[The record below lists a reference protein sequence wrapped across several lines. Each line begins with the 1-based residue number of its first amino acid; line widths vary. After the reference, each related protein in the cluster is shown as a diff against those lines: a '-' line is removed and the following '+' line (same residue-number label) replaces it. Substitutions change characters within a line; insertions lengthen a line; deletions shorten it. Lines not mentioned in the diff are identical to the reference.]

1 MPQCAKVLFVD
12 DDQAVLDA
20 LRRGLCRCYDMATA
34 RGPLEGL
41 RLLTE
46 TGPFAVVVS
55 DLRMPGMDGVAFLQ
69 RAKEL
74 CPTAVTVMLT
84 GHGDLTA
91 AMAAVNEGHI
101 FRFLT
106 KPCPVPVLSRA
117 LDAALAQ
124 YRMAASEK
132 ELLRVTLENAQL
144 KEDVERIM
152 RHDLKSPLTTII
164 SLPQVLGLAENL
176 DDDQRD
182 MLALIEDAG
191 YMILSMVNLSTALFK
206 MERGQYA
213 LAPVAVDLV
222 RLVRKILGVHADTAR
237 SRGLA
242 LETAVHGAPAE
253 AGAAFSVRG
262 EELLCYSMLANLI
275 DNAVTAAPDG
285 TPVRIDL
292 CREGETARIAIHNQG
307 AVPLSVRERFFE
319 KYATAGK
326 PKGTGLGTYSARL
339 IARAHGGD
347 VVMETGD
354 AAGTLVTV
362 SLPAA

>member
-12 DDQAVLDA
+12 DDKAVLDA
-20 LRRGLCRCYDMATA
+20 LRRGLCRRYDVATA
-34 RGPLEGL
+34 LGPGEGL
-41 RLLTE
+41 RVLAE
-46 TGPFAVVVS
+46 AGPFAVVVS

-91 AMAAVNEGHI
+91 AMGAVNEGRI

-106 KPCPVPVLSRA
+106 KPCPVPILSRA
-117 LDAALAQ
+117 LDAALEQ
-124 YRMAASEK
+124 YRLAAADK
-132 ELLRVTLENAQL
+132 ELLRMTLENAQL

-164 SLPQVLGLAENL
+164 SLPQVLRLAENL

-191 YMILSMVNLSTALFK
+191 YTILSMVNLSTALFK

-213 LAPVAVDLV
+213 LAPAEVDLV
-222 RLVRKILGVHADTAR
+222 RLVRKILGVHADTAGR
-237 SRGLA
+237 RGLA
-242 LETAVHGAPAE
+242 LETAVCGAPAG
-253 AGAAFSVRG
+253 AGAAFPVRG

-275 DNAVTAAPDG
+275 DNAVAAAPDG
-285 TPVRIDL
+285 TRVAVDMD
-292 CREGETARIAIHNQG
+292 RENGTARIAIHNRG
-307 AVPLSVRERFFE
+307 AVPPAVRDRFFE

-347 VVMETGD
+347 IVMETND